1 MPNLSVQF
9 GLCCFVA
16 VVFATDVVS
25 AGASSGETGTLS
37 QPFAPQP
44 LRLTLKGALAAAL
57 DNNPDVLLY
66 KERIR
71 EAQGQVQTQ
80 LGAMLP
86 NLSANVRQTRQ
97 TNFLGTIGISPVRTG
112 PFSIFDARISATQ
125 NIFSLSLI
133 QRWRA
138 SRESL
143 HVTEQESE
151 VQKFDTM
158 AGVAL
163 AYMEGLKAMAMTK
176 MHEANQQVMNDLIG
190 IVKQRQRGGVATGLD
205 IARLE
210 AQLADERQQGS
221 SARYELEHAK
231 LTLINLLAL
240 PSESVLVLSD
250 EWLTDVRDVPLS
262 QEAMET
268 ALNQRPEVQA
278 QATRVRTAELT
289 HSSITGE
296 RLPSLLA
303 QGEYGL
309 IGNRWNNTLDTYNM
323 AVVLQIPIFDGS
335 QREGRIAQARSQ
347 LQQESLRMKSVLN
360 QVRMEVHD
368 ALASL
373 AAAKEQVGIAQTGLQ
388 MATKELDL
396 ARERYA
402 VITSS
407 SHFELTNGLSAVAR
421 ARENLV
427 NALFQLNAAR
437 VNLAR
442 STGSL
447 AALN

>member
-138 SRESL
+138 ARSGI
-143 HVTEQESE
+143 
-151 VQKFDTM
+151 D
-158 AGVAL
+158 VA
-163 AYMEGLKAMAMTK
+163 
-176 MHEANQQVMNDLIG
+176 N
-190 IVKQRQRGGVATGLD
+190 
-205 IARLE
+205 LE
-210 AQLADERQQGS
+210 AEVT
-221 SARYELEHAK
+221 K
-231 LTLINLLAL
+231 
-240 PSESVLVLSD
+240 
-250 EWLTDVRDVPLS
+250 RDV
-262 QEAMET
+262 M
-268 ALNQRPEVQA
+268 
-278 QATRVRTAELT
+278 ATVGLYVSVFNLFT
-289 HSSITGE
+289 
-296 RLPSLLA
+296 SLL
-303 QGEYGL
+303 
-309 IGNRWNNTLDTYNM
+309 
-323 AVVLQIPIFDGS
+323 
-335 QREGRIAQARSQ
+335 
-347 LQQESLRMKSVLN
+347 SLFGF
-360 QVRMEVHD
+360 
-368 ALASL
+368 ASS
-373 AAAKEQVGIAQTGLQ
+373 
-388 MATKELDL
+388 DD
-396 ARERYA
+396 
-402 VITSS
+402 
-407 SHFELTNGLSAVAR
+407 
-421 ARENLV
+421 
-427 NALFQLNAAR
+427 
-437 VNLAR
+437 
-442 STGSL
+442 
-447 AALN
+447 

>member
-1 MPNLSVQF
+1 MSQENQF
-9 GLCCFVA
+9 PGKRLGAGGLVI
-16 VVFATDVVS
+16 
-25 AGASSGETGTLS
+25 
-37 QPFAPQP
+37 
-44 LRLTLKGALAAAL
+44 LTLMATTSVAWAVDEGNPGHSLPLSLTLRAALAAAA
-57 DNNPDVLLY
+57 DRNPDVLLY
-66 KERIR
+66 KERIQ
-71 EAQGQVQTQ
+71 EAQGQVRTH

-97 TNFLGTIGISPVRTG
+97 TQFLGTIGLSPVRTD

-125 NIFSLSLI
+125 NLFSLSLI

-138 SRESL
+138 SRELL

-151 VQKFDTM
+151 ARTLDTM

-176 MHEANQQVMNDLIG
+176 MHEANQQIMNDLLG
-190 IVKQRQRGGVATGLD
+190 TVRQRQRGGLATGLD
-205 IARLE
+205 LARLE
-210 AQLADERQQGS
+210 AQLAAERQQGS
-221 SARYELEHAK
+221 TARYELEHAK
-231 LTLINLLAL
+231 LTLVNLLAL
-240 PSESVLVLSD
+240 PMDSALVLTD
-250 EWLTDVRDVPLS
+250 EWLTDVRDVPTS
-262 QEAMET
+262 QAAMET
-268 ALNQRPEVQA
+268 ALSRRPEVQA
-278 QATRVRTAELT
+278 QVTRVRASELT
-289 HSSITGE
+289 YSSITGE
-296 RLPSLLA
+296 RVPSLVA

-323 AVVLQIPIFDGS
+323 ALTLQIPIFDGA

-347 LQQESLRMKSVLN
+347 LQQEHLRMKSVLN
-360 QVRMEVHD
+360 RVTMEVHD
-368 ALASL
+368 ALASM
-373 AAAKEQVGIAQTGLQ
+373 AAAKEQVGIAQAGLQ

-402 VITSS
+402 IITSA

-447 AALN
+447 AVLN